1 VSCTIVTSTFEEFKQ
16 RNKNLIKQSIV
27 VKLANNNIVN
37 S

>member
-1 VSCTIVTSTFEEFKQ
+1 VTSTFEEFKQ